1 MNNAVFR
8 KTMENVKK
16 HRDIKLVTTEK
27 RRDYL
32 LSALNYLT
40 TKVFTEHLI
49 AIKMKKKT
57 EILMNKPA
65 YLGFSILK
73 LSITVSVLVWL
84 CKT

>member
-1 MNNAVFR
+1 
-8 KTMENVKK
+8 
-16 HRDIKLVTTEK
+16 
-27 RRDYL
+27 
-32 LSALNYLT
+32 
-40 TKVFTEHLI
+40 
-49 AIKMKKKT
+49 MKKKT